1 MNITQNKPI
10 NILVTLDENYIPQLN
25 VMLSTLVR
33 FNPGCTFDVYLLHSS
48 IHREMLES
56 TQNVLN
62 GTGRLIPVEVKDLLL
77 AETVD
82 RILYLDPFR
91 YNMTERLYLMHSP
104 FEKGLD
110 LNWVRAHSIVI
121 HYCGRNKGGMSK

>member
-1 MNITQNKPI
+1 MNIMQNKPI
-10 NILVTLDENYIPQLN
+10 NILVTLDENYIPHLN

-77 AETVD
+77 AEAPTSSRYPKEIYYRIFAARYLPETVNPCPGED
-82 RILYLDPFR
+82 GKRCVFAY
-91 YNMTERLYLMHSP
+91 H
-104 FEKGLD
+104 
-110 LNWVRAHSIVI
+110 
-121 HYCGRNKGGMSK
+121 

>member
-1 MNITQNKPI
+1 MWAMNITQNKPI

-62 GTGRLIPVEVKDLLL
+62 GTAVPASDG
-77 AETVD
+77 
-82 RILYLDPFR
+82 RILLCVCV
-91 YNMTERLYLMHSP
+91 TH
-104 FEKGLD
+104 
-110 LNWVRAHSIVI
+110 
-121 HYCGRNKGGMSK
+121 